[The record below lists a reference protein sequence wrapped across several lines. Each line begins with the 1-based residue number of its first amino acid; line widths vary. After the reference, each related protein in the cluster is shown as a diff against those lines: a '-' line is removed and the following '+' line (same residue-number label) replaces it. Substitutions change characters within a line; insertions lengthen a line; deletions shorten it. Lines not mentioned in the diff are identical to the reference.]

1 MEISINDLNTFQL
14 PSNCFSSHYK
24 ILCFLG
30 EGSYGSVFKAREIS
44 TGRVVAVKKM
54 LIGDSPSKYKKTI
67 KEINLLK
74 KLDHPNIVKYY
85 DYFED
90 EENIYIIMEYLEG
103 CTLKQ
108 YIKKNET
115 ILEDNARIII
125 KQLLTALSYLHY
137 TCDICHRDIKPEN
150 IMFRDK
156 NDINNLK
163 LLDFGLSLD
172 RFESKNYLENCGT
185 LVYMAPELF
194 SHNVKYTKGVDV
206 WSVGIILYM
215 LLMKGKNPF
224 YNKEDKRETVIKNI
238 KNNNVSFPNDNTD
251 IYQISKM
258 GKDLIS
264 KLLKK
269 NPVYRYTIRSAL
281 EHPWITLKKFDKIPL
296 TIYDKAN
303 IDENVERLKI
313 LLFFSIFL
321 NYVKN
326 NRNILEIN
334 ETEKNLSLLNNKKYL
349 NNSKNLS
356 EADNFSFDL
365 GLEANHKNKKF
376 KSSKQIKNKPF
387 FDMEEYEKKVKYSND
402 FYHLKFLQDREIMFN
417 PKLSIKKNS
426 NNNNNVLS
434 NIFKRLKENKSKE
447 ETSLDFIENSE
458 IKMSHNS
465 LNMFQKNSSSKK
477 LLFNDEQKNPD
488 MIDISKIKTPFK
500 LRNNFLESSKT
511 IITKS
516 KLNRKFSAMPKII
529 KNPYNNPKMNKD
541 EIIINK
547 KISKE
552 QNISSIH
559 NMKNFNVNKNS
570 NMNQNL
576 IKFKNDIK
584 FFEKQLEKRRSIRTN
599 SAKNVNIY
607 LHHIDRSMNM
617 NDKNRKWHLAFKK
630 QNLINNKY
638 IFYNKG
644 NKPNKNMNQNINDV
658 KIVSYN
664 NKEKEKEKINIKL
677 KNKQNIILS
686 ITEHSQNDVF
696 CQKRKIFPVIM

>member
-14 PSNCFSSHYK
+14 PSHCFSSHYK

-54 LIGDSPSKYKKTI
+54 LISDSPSKYKKTI

-85 DYFED
+85 DFFED

-108 YIKKNET
+108 YIKKNEN

-156 NDINNLK
+156 NDINGLK

-194 SHNVKYTKGVDV
+194 NNNIKYTKGVDV

-258 GKDLIS
+258 GKDLIN

-281 EHPWITLKKFDKIPL
+281 EHPWITMKKFDKIPL

-321 NYVKN
+321 NYAKN
-326 NRNILEIN
+326 NRNFLDVN
-334 ETEKNLSLLNNKKYL
+334 ENEKNLSLLNNKKYL

-356 EADNFSFDL
+356 DAENFSFDL
-365 GLEANHKNKKF
+365 GSERNDKNKKF
-376 KSSKQIKNKPF
+376 KNSKKRKNKPF
-387 FDMEEYEKKVKYSND
+387 FDMKEYEKKVKYSND

-417 PKLSIKKNS
+417 PKLSNKKNNNS
-426 NNNNNVLS
+426 NNALS
-434 NIFKRLKENKSKE
+434 NILKRLKGNQMKE
-447 ETSLDFIENSE
+447 ETSLELIENSE
-458 IKMSHNS
+458 IKMSHKS
-465 LNMFQKNSSSKK
+465 VNMFQKSSSSKK
-477 LLFNDEQKNPD
+477 LFFNDEQKNPEI
-488 MIDISKIKTPFK
+488 IDISKIKTPYK

-529 KNPYNNPKMNKD
+529 KNLYNNPKINKD
-541 EIIINK
+541 EFIINK

-552 QNISSIH
+552 QSSSSIQ
-559 NMKNFNVNKNS
+559 NLKNINFNINNGIAS
-570 NMNQNL
+570 GQNL
-576 IKFKNDIK
+576 LKFKDGIK
-584 FFEKQLEKRRSIRTN
+584 FFEKQLEKRRIRTN
-599 SAKNVNIY
+599 SAKNANIY
-607 LHHIDRSMNM
+607 INHIDRSMNI
-617 NDKNRKWHLAFKK
+617 NDKNRKWCLPFKK
-630 QNLINNKY
+630 QNLINNKS

-644 NKPNKNMNQNINDV
+644 NKPK
-658 KIVSYN
+658 KI
-664 NKEKEKEKINIKL
+664 
-677 KNKQNIILS
+677 
-686 ITEHSQNDVF
+686 
-696 CQKRKIFPVIM
+696 